1 MNTES
6 RVGISDLMAVVII
19 SFLVQTTPAAS
30 QVNAPIMEDELKRY
44 TRWLRLNDD
53 QIHLM
58 KQFHQEYEAQSRADV
73 FEDARNYW
81 QALQHLSRRADGR
94 VPGAPRED
102 PATFL
107 HREYAFLEAQR
118 LDLTRR
124 KTELDAQFFDDVRS
138 LLSKEALPRMQ
149 RVELGRTR
157 LFYNRYRGG
166 LPGGNV
172 DLMELIDSLPLEQ
185 DDYDRIEREFIMEFE
200 PLWVAAVERRMQNDR
215 ACGVRYFEVRALR
228 YRLEYGGLSELEQ
241 SQLGVEILRL
251 NREIGKDRIGPE
263 LMLVDLNS
271 RSIPTILEL
280 LPEDLRPVFMQQWLE
295 TSYPM
300 VYPDPADAEVL
311 YAHAYELDDLT
322 DDQRTAVESLHQ
334 RFSWHHDLL
343 TERMAE
349 AVFFRRRAGLAGD
362 PPEYG
367 MSSQH
372 EVTVLNIGEQRE
384 VLNQQ
389 QLSLLAMVLS
399 PEQMAGFP
407 EWDFK
412 KNPRPRPWDLT
423 YEDRRKDAIKRQQL
437 ESFREP
443 GAFERY
449 VEKRQQELKQQE
461 EEWRKKHEK

>member
-1 MNTES
+1 MNRHTRFRS
-6 RVGISDLMAVVII
+6 LVVFGVILISYCACV
-19 SFLVQTTPAAS
+19 TPAAG
-30 QVNAPIMEDELKRY
+30 QALPYIVEDDLKRY
-44 TRWLRLNDD
+44 ARWLRLGA
-53 QIHLM
+53 
-58 KQFHQEYEAQSRADV
+58 E
-73 FEDARNYW
+73 
-81 QALQHLSRRADGR
+81 QALLLTAFYRDYMARCEAEVVADKRTYWTALQDLMRRADGR

-107 HREYAFLEAQR
+107 HREYTILEAQR

-124 KTELDAQFFDDVRS
+124 QAELDVEFFDNIRS

-149 RVELGRTR
+149 RVELGRKR
-157 LFYNRYRGG
+157 LFYNWIRGG

-172 DLMELIDSLPLEQ
+172 DLMELIDSLPLSQ
-185 DDYDRIEREFIMEFE
+185 DDYDRIERGFIMEFE
-200 PLWVAAVERRMQNDR
+200 PLWVAAVERRMENDR

-228 YRLEYGGLSELEQ
+228 YRLEYGGLSEQEQ

-251 NREIGKDRIGPE
+251 NREIGKDKIGPE
-263 LMLVDLNS
+263 LMLVDLNG
-271 RSIPTILEL
+271 RSIPQILEL
-280 LPEDLRPVFMQQWLE
+280 LPEDIRPLFMQMWLE

-367 MSSQH
+367 TSSQH

-389 QLSLLAMVLS
+389 QLSLLAMVLT

-423 YEDRRKDAIKRQQL
+423 YEDRRKDAIKRRLL

-443 GAFERY
+443 GEFERY